1 MRKGR
6 RQRKQISEVGKMD
19 ILLSGC
25 TLYQASAF
33 RGIMNKR
40 LKNPFQRLS
49 SYQLPREERKRLS
62 CYDGNFEHLRH
73 LASTLLALK
82 DQIKSIKYLSF
93 KSSSKFYPLNAWVFS
108 GGLTKFNKQFLGV
121 LRYTKCINVLLLFTI

>member
-1 MRKGR
+1 
-6 RQRKQISEVGKMD
+6 
-19 ILLSGC
+19 
-25 TLYQASAF
+25 
-33 RGIMNKR
+33 MNKR

-49 SYQLPREERKRLS
+49 SYQLPREERKGLS
-62 CYDGNFEHLRH
+62 YYDGNFEHLRH

-108 GGLTKFNKQFLGV
+108 GSLTKFNK
-121 LRYTKCINVLLLFTI
+121 